1 MDGLFY
7 ARRNDIWSHFTVINN
22 ACGRNEIQS
31 EQLNFMIWKNK
42 KGFTLIELLVAM
54 GLSLIVMGAV
64 YGVYRVQA
72 HTVRAQEFK
81 MEAQEDARAALD
93 MMTREIRNAG
103 FFPTLTPCAAP
114 ANNNGIATATAASAT
129 TLRFV
134 YDADRDGSC
143 TGIYAGPAGAD
154 EDVTYSYTGT
164 DITRAVG
171 TGTPQLLTAGNVTAF
186 SFTYFDSAGAPITVL
201 ANIAPLAKRI
211 SISLTVRSRGTD
223 AQFGGGQLITMTSNV
238 DLRNRCFSSCAQM

>member
-1 MDGLFY
+1 METEEGFILVD
-7 ARRNDIWSHFTVINN
+7 D
-22 ACGRNEIQS
+22 
-31 EQLNFMIWKNK
+31 FMIIKNQ
-42 KGFTLIELLVAM
+42 KGFTLTELLVAM
-54 GLSLIVMGAV
+54 GLSLMVLSAV

-114 ANNNGIATATAASAT
+114 ANNNGVATATAASAT

-134 YDADRDGSC
+134 YDADRDGFC
-143 TGIYAGPAGAD
+143 TGTLAGPAGAD

-164 DITRAVG
+164 DITRTVG
-171 TGTPQLLTAGNVTAF
+171 NGAPQLLTAGNVTAF
-186 SFTYFDSAGAPITVL
+186 SFTYFDSAAAPITVP

-211 SISLTVRSRGTD
+211 SISLTVRSRSTD

-238 DLRNRCFSSCAQM
+238 DLRNRCIPGPCTQM